1 MVIHVLNSD
10 YYNVQCTF
18 IMKKKLLYRSSGI
31 HRSCII
37 LPLPQ
42 KQDPCQFGTSSVRF
56 NLYSA
61 IWWHWTSPREG
72 DPCACSPFRVH
83 AGSSRPYRWTD
94 EICNQQCWFR
104 EFGLSKRCV
113 CLPASDV
120 GRVRIPGSGV
130 QRNEPQGLHTE
141 AESAKSRGSICYTL
155 QIRGSEIPKHMLKD
169 VFRSV
174 PGAESSYM
182 EERDLDEWMIIN
194 LFPFLLMH
202 FSLWEYWYNIQLLMS
217 CSLQK

>member
-1 MVIHVLNSD
+1 MNSVSHNLLKLSFTECVLRFFMVIHVLNAD

-61 IWWHWTSPREG
+61 IWWHWTSPRE
-72 DPCACSPFRVH
+72 DDHCACSPLRVH
-83 AGSSRPYRWTD
+83 AGSSWPYRWTD

-130 QRNEPQGLHTE
+130 QGNEP
-141 AESAKSRGSICYTL
+141 
-155 QIRGSEIPKHMLKD
+155 
-169 VFRSV
+169 
-174 PGAESSYM
+174 
-182 EERDLDEWMIIN
+182 
-194 LFPFLLMH
+194 
-202 FSLWEYWYNIQLLMS
+202 
-217 CSLQK
+217 

>member
-1 MVIHVLNSD
+1 MNSVSHNLLKLSFSVCVLRFFMVIHVLNWD

-72 DPCACSPFRVH
+72 DQCACSPLRVH

-104 EFGLSKRCV
+104 EFGLSKRCE

-130 QRNEPQGLHTE
+130 QGNEP
-141 AESAKSRGSICYTL
+141 
-155 QIRGSEIPKHMLKD
+155 
-169 VFRSV
+169 
-174 PGAESSYM
+174 
-182 EERDLDEWMIIN
+182 
-194 LFPFLLMH
+194 
-202 FSLWEYWYNIQLLMS
+202 
-217 CSLQK
+217 

>member
-1 MVIHVLNSD
+1 
-10 YYNVQCTF
+10 
-18 IMKKKLLYRSSGI
+18 MKKKLLYRSSGI

-61 IWWHWTSPREG
+61 IWWRWTSPRE
-72 DPCACSPFRVH
+72 DDHCACSSLRVH

-130 QRNEPQGLHTE
+130 QGMNRKVYTLRQSLQKVE
-141 AESAKSRGSICYTL
+141 AACYTL

-194 LFPFLLMH
+194 LFPF
-202 FSLWEYWYNIQLLMS
+202 
-217 CSLQK
+217 

>member
-1 MVIHVLNSD
+1 MNSVSHNLLKLSFTECVLRFFMVIHVLNSD

-61 IWWHWTSPREG
+61 IWRHWTSPRE
-72 DPCACSPFRVH
+72 DDHCACSSLRVH

-130 QRNEPQGLHTE
+130 QGNEP
-141 AESAKSRGSICYTL
+141 
-155 QIRGSEIPKHMLKD
+155 
-169 VFRSV
+169 
-174 PGAESSYM
+174 
-182 EERDLDEWMIIN
+182 
-194 LFPFLLMH
+194 
-202 FSLWEYWYNIQLLMS
+202 
-217 CSLQK
+217 